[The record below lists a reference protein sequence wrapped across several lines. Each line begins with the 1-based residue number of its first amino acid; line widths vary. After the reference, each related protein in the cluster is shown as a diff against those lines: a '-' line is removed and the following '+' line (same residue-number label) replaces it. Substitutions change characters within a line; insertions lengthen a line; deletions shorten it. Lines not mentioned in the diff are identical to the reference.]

1 MNDPHR
7 RYEILLPLRFNDGKP
22 VPEELIGQTFADLER
37 QYGALSWE
45 SQTIHGK
52 WRYQG
57 EAFRDDQVR
66 VFVDVPDTPEN
77 RRFFVSAQHRQGQGF
92 QTRRASSKRRRAR
105 RVALASA
112 R

>member
-7 RYEILLPLRFNDGKP
+7 RYEILLPLRFNDGTP

-77 RRFFVSAQHRQGQGF
+77 RRFFERF
-92 QTRRASSKRRRAR
+92 KDELTRRFAQLSIRLTTYP
-105 RVALASA
+105 VEVL
-112 R
+112 